1 MTLRDK
7 IADTIR
13 KRLAWQGHVATDAA
27 AEAILALIRA
37 HMTSDEAVERACRK
51 AIVGGS
57 FDSLNFAQQERAM
70 THMSAAI
77 LAALEG
83 DQA

>member
-1 MTLRDK
+1 MSRKWHEPRTAPMT
-7 IADTIR
+7 A
-13 KRLAWQGHVATDAA
+13 
-27 AEAILALIRA
+27 
-37 HMTSDEAVERACRK
+37 SEAVEWACRK

-77 LAALEG
+77 LAALVAR
-83 DQA
+83 DLLQRRQA